1 MGRSAEGGRLMRPE
15 RLRISAFGPYAG
27 EEDMD
32 FSVLENHTLFLICG
46 PTGAG
51 KSTILDAMCYA
62 LYGKTS
68 GAVRS
73 GEDLRSN
80 YVGYDRK
87 TYVEFDFAIGDR
99 HYRIYRSPTQLLE
112 RQKGDR
118 SKPVEHKGKA
128 DFYEIDEEGRE
139 KAHITSKG
147 VDSAVEKLLGV
158 GLEQFRQI
166 ILLPQGDFRKLL
178 LADSSDRQKIME
190 QLFQTGIYLAFE
202 KKLQEET
209 QKLKTEYSR
218 GELQRT
224 TLLETCRS
232 ESEEELE
239 KQAEI
244 NEKVLKEKETE
255 FMQADKEQ
263 QVFLRAYDEANVL
276 HGAFLRLETAE
287 TALKRM
293 EEKRKEKEELRG
305 HIKMIRAAQSVTK
318 EWSEAVNAK
327 KQQRTAAETL
337 EKAAADL
344 PVKEKAKAEAEQALA
359 LFEKEKPKQKERIEM
374 KGKLEQYRNPSRSYG
389 TAKREAER
397 LAGIYAVKQKEA
409 ERLREQVSAA
419 EKKAAEDK
427 KNWLSR
433 NRIFMEGQAFVL
445 AEKLTDGQPCP
456 VCGSL
461 SHPAPAVAGEDRITE
476 KDVKDAER
484 QMHLSEDAEKKNR
497 REAEAYQ
504 AKELAAAK
512 ESVDKAM
519 TVLSEL
525 EKNLPAAYRDSLA
538 LEKEIKDLETR
549 ISSFE
554 KSLEQAEEK
563 QKNAETI
570 YQALKEQKELLEK
583 QAGEFLKVSEEK
595 NRILKIKV
603 AEAGFTDW
611 FECSQYMKEVPQLEA
626 YENDLKIYDQSV
638 HVEEEKIKGEKEKT
652 AGKTKPDMNDWNEKR
667 LKLLEN
673 MKRFAAEKAE
683 KETEL
688 KKQKETLKKLRQL
701 KETQKEIGEKYSL
714 VAHLWEIAQ
723 GKETGINLERFVLG
737 ALLDAVTEKAN
748 LRLMEMSGNRY
759 ELLRKRGERSDGRKK
774 AGLDLEVF
782 DGNTGRARP
791 AATLSGGE
799 TFLASLSLALGLAD
813 VVQEYAGGVHLDAM
827 FIDEGFGSLD
837 SESLDLAMK
846 TLQELKGQN
855 RLIGLISHVGG
866 LEERI
871 PAKLRVTKTQTGS
884 TAAFE
889 VG

>member
-1 MGRSAEGGRLMRPE
+1 MRPE

-27 EEDMD
+27 EEDVD

-128 DFYEIDEEGRE
+128 DFYEIDEEGKE

-239 KQAEI
+239 KQTET
-244 NEKVLKEKETE
+244 NEKILKEKETE

-263 QVFLRAYDEANVL
+263 QVFLRAYDEANML

-293 EEKRKEKEELRG
+293 EEKRKEKEELRR

-397 LAGIYAVKQKEA
+397 LVGIYAVKQKEA

-427 KNWLSR
+427 KNWLCR

-461 SHPAPAVAGEDRITE
+461 SHPAPAAAGEDRITE

-484 QMHLSEDAEKKNR
+484 QMHLSEDAEKKIR
-497 REAEAYQ
+497 HEAEAYQ
-504 AKELAAAK
+504 AKDLAAAK
-512 ESVDKAM
+512 ESADKAM

-563 QKNAETI
+563 RKNAETI

-611 FECSQYMKEVPQLEA
+611 FECSRYMKEVPRLEA

-638 HVEEEKIKGEKEKT
+638 HAEEEKIKGEKEKT

-667 LKLLEN
+667 MKLLES

-688 KKQKETLKKLRQL
+688 KKQKETLKKLYQL

-889 VG
+889 MG

>member
-27 EEDMD
+27 EEDVD

-128 DFYEIDEEGRE
+128 DFYEIDEEGKE

-202 KKLQEET
+202 KRLQEET

-563 QKNAETI
+563 RKNAETI

-667 LKLLEN
+667 LKLLES

-701 KETQKEIGEKYSL
+701 KETQKEISEKYSL

>member
-1 MGRSAEGGRLMRPE
+1 
-15 RLRISAFGPYAG
+15 
-27 EEDMD
+27 
-32 FSVLENHTLFLICG
+32 
-46 PTGAG
+46 
-51 KSTILDAMCYA
+51 
-62 LYGKTS
+62 
-68 GAVRS
+68 
-73 GEDLRSN
+73 
-80 YVGYDRK
+80 
-87 TYVEFDFAIGDR
+87 
-99 HYRIYRSPTQLLE
+99 
-112 RQKGDR
+112 
-118 SKPVEHKGKA
+118 
-128 DFYEIDEEGRE
+128 
-139 KAHITSKG
+139 
-147 VDSAVEKLLGV
+147 
-158 GLEQFRQI
+158 
-166 ILLPQGDFRKLL
+166 
-178 LADSSDRQKIME
+178 
-190 QLFQTGIYLAFE
+190 
-202 KKLQEET
+202 
-209 QKLKTEYSR
+209 
-218 GELQRT
+218 
-224 TLLETCRS
+224 
-232 ESEEELE
+232 
-239 KQAEI
+239 
-244 NEKVLKEKETE
+244 
-255 FMQADKEQ
+255 MQADKEQ
-263 QVFLRAYDEANVL
+263 QVFLRAYDEANML

-293 EEKRKEKEELRG
+293 EEKRKEKEELRR

-397 LAGIYAVKQKEA
+397 LVGIYAVKQKEA

-427 KNWLSR
+427 KNWLCR

-461 SHPAPAVAGEDRITE
+461 SHPAPAAAGEDRITE

-484 QMHLSEDAEKKNR
+484 QMHLSEDAEKKIR
-497 REAEAYQ
+497 HEAEAYQ
-504 AKELAAAK
+504 AKDLAAAK
-512 ESVDKAM
+512 ESADKAM

-563 QKNAETI
+563 RKNAETI

-611 FECSQYMKEVPQLEA
+611 FECSRYMKEVPRLEA

-638 HVEEEKIKGEKEKT
+638 HAEEEKIKGEKEKT

-667 LKLLEN
+667 MKLLES

-688 KKQKETLKKLRQL
+688 KKQKETLKKLYQL

-813 VVQEYAGGVHLDAM
+813 VVQEYAGG
-827 FIDEGFGSLD
+827 ING
-837 SESLDLAMK
+837 
-846 TLQELKGQN
+846 
-855 RLIGLISHVGG
+855 
-866 LEERI
+866 
-871 PAKLRVTKTQTGS
+871 
-884 TAAFE
+884 
-889 VG
+889 